1 MQRRSFGPI
10 ALSLALLAAAPSLV
24 SFAATAEAAAPKLS
38 PAAAREAE
46 LAPAVQT
53 GLASTDASAQSWA
66 IRAGAR
72 LKDRTIQTAVV
83 DGLKNT
89 NGTVRLAAAL
99 AVLDSKNGGK
109 ARDAQAIFVN
119 EIATGDAATRML
131 IMDRLLLQISENDR
145 AGVLDRALKAATDA
159 NIKGQIINHLARRTE
174 PKLFALL
181 DRFVGMNDAAE
192 RALYLTE
199 IRRIGRPN
207 ALRFVQALVKSK
219 DAAKQKEGAELAIAI
234 NDTYMRT
241 AIEPLLKSADAS
253 LAQRVGFHLA
263 QSGNPAAGQLVRDL
277 ALNESADLALRLQ
290 SMAMLR
296 DNVRGAIDFDKFK
309 ALLDDKTRSPDFVK
323 AVYEVLGAARNGAS
337 VAFLDGMFN
346 DARFGEDVQHALYGY
361 AFSGRPE
368 LLEPLRGEVEGKGI
382 TDVRIAAVQGLGHI
396 GGEAA
401 TKVLLFQLRK
411 ERVMEVKLAI
421 VRALGDTQLA
431 IAAKPLTYLFAE
443 QNEALSLA
451 AIEALVKLGSN
462 EVSTEV
468 EILINQARSPKV
480 KWAATIA
487 LVKLDPALGR
497 IRLLGALERPPESFL
512 EDIKSLPEALRNEVD
527 ENLVQ
532 NPDQLLAD
540 AALFRILKR
549 EDGGYSVLRDY
560 VAGAPSA
567 TLRKQAI
574 AVVTAAGKPEDADAF
589 KKLSE
594 QADRSIR
601 LLGFSALADLA
612 DPANETYFR
621 GYINHADEAMRCI
634 AAYALLGLPLPKP
647 TR

>member
-46 LAPAVQT
+46 LTPAVQT

-72 LKDRTIQTAVV
+72 LKERTIQTAVV
-83 DGLKNT
+83 NGLTNT

-131 IMDRLLLQISENDR
+131 ILDRLLLRLNENDR
-145 AGVLDRALKAATDA
+145 ASVIDRALKAATDA

-192 RALYLTE
+192 RAIYLTE

-234 NDTYMRT
+234 NSLEMRA
-241 AIEPLLKSADAS
+241 AIEPLLRSADAS

-263 QSGNPAAGQLVRDL
+263 KSGNAAAGQLVRDL
-277 ALNESADLALRLQ
+277 ALNESADVALRLQ
-290 SMAMLR
+290 SMALLR

-309 ALLDDKTRSPDFVK
+309 ALLDDKTRSPEFVK

-337 VAFLDGMFN
+337 VALLDGLYAGNF
-346 DARFGEDVQHALYGY
+346 AAEIELALYGY
-361 AFSGRPE
+361 AYSGRQE
-368 LLEPLRGEVEGKGI
+368 LVASLQKEVEGFGS
-382 TDVRIAAVQGLGHI
+382 TAMRTAAVQGLGHI

-401 TKVLLFQLRK
+401 TKALLFQLRK
-411 ERVMEVKLAI
+411 ERVMEIKLAI
-421 VRALGDTQLA
+421 VQALGDTQLA
-431 IAAKPLTYLFAE
+431 IAAEPLTYLFAE
-443 QNEALSLA
+443 QNEQLSLA
-451 AIEALVKLGSN
+451 AISALVKLGSN
-462 EVSTEV
+462 NVSVQV
-468 EILINQARSPKV
+468 ESLINQARSPKV

-487 LVKLDPALGR
+487 LVKLDPAIGR

-512 EDIKSLPEALRNEVD
+512 EDIKPLSDALRNEVD
-527 ENLVQ
+527 ENLV
-532 NPDQLLAD
+532 NSPDQLLAD

-549 EDGGYSVLRDY
+549 EDGGYSVLREY

-574 AVVTAAGKPEDADAF
+574 AVVTAAGKPEDADSF

-601 LLGFSALADLA
+601 LLGFAALADLA

>member
-10 ALSLALLAAAPSLV
+10 ALSLALLAAATSLPSFV
-24 SFAATAEAAAPKLS
+24 PPAEAAAPKLS

-46 LAPAVQT
+46 LTPAVQT

-72 LKDRTIQTAVV
+72 LKDRTIQSAVV

-99 AVLDSKNGGK
+99 AVLDTKNGSK

-119 EIATGDAATRML
+119 EIATGDASTRML
-131 IMDRLLLQISENDR
+131 IMDRLLLRLSENDR
-145 AGVLDRALKAATDA
+145 AGVLDRALKAAIDP

-181 DRFVGMNDAAE
+181 DRFVAMNDAAE
-192 RALYLTE
+192 RALYLAE
-199 IRRIGRPN
+199 IRRVGRPN

-219 DAAKQKEGAELAIAI
+219 DAAKQKEGAELAIAL
-234 NDTYMRT
+234 NTAETRA
-241 AIEPLLKSADAS
+241 AIESLLKSADAS

-263 QSGNPAAGQLVRDL
+263 QSGNPASGQLVRDL
-277 ALNESADLALRLQ
+277 ALNESADVALRLQ
-290 SMAMLR
+290 SMALLR
-296 DNVRGAIDFDKFK
+296 DNVRGAIDFDKFN
-309 ALLDDKTRSPDFVK
+309 ALLEDKTRSPEFVK

-337 VAFLDGMFN
+337 VALLDKLFAGNF
-346 DARFGEDVQHALYGY
+346 AAEIELALYGY
-361 AFSGRPE
+361 AYSGRQE
-368 LLEPLRGEVEGKGI
+368 LVAPLQKEVEGFGS
-382 TDVRIAAVQGLGHI
+382 TAMRTAAVQGLGQI

-401 TKVLLFQLRK
+401 TKALLFQLRK
-411 ERVMEVKLAI
+411 ERVMEIKLAI

-589 KKLSE
+589 KKLAE

>member
-1 MQRRSFGPI
+1 MQHRSFGSL

-24 SFAATAEAAAPKLS
+24 SFAPTAEAAAPKLS

-46 LAPAVQT
+46 LTPAVQT

-83 DGLKNT
+83 NGLTNT
-89 NGTVRLAAAL
+89 NGPVRLAAAL

-109 ARDAQAIFVN
+109 ARDAQAVFVN

-131 IMDRLLLQISENDR
+131 IMDRLLLRLSENDR
-145 AGVLDRALKAATDA
+145 ASVLDRALKAATDA

-174 PKLFALL
+174 PKLFGLL
-181 DRFVGMNDAAE
+181 DRFVAMNDAAE
-192 RALYLTE
+192 RALYLNE
-199 IRRIGRPN
+199 IRRLARPN

-219 DAAKQKEGAELAIAI
+219 DAAKQKEGAELAIAL
-234 NDTYMRT
+234 NT
-241 AIEPLLKSADAS
+241 AESRAALEPLLKSSDAA
-253 LAQRVGFHLA
+253 LAQRIGFHLA
-263 QSGNPAAGQLVRDL
+263 QYGSPAAGILVRDL
-277 ALNESADLALRLQ
+277 ALNESADIALRLQ
-290 SMAMLR
+290 SMALIR
-296 DNVRGAIDFDKFK
+296 DNVRSAIDFDKFK
-309 ALLDDKTRSPDFVK
+309 ALLDDKTRSPEFVK

-337 VAFLDGMFN
+337 VALLDGLYAGNF
-346 DARFGEDVQHALYGY
+346 AAEIELALYGY
-361 AFSGRPE
+361 AYSGRQE
-368 LLEPLRGEVEGKGI
+368 LVASLQKEVEGFGS
-382 TDVRIAAVQGLGHI
+382 TAMRTAAVQGLGHI

-401 TKVLLFQLRK
+401 TKALLFQLRK
-411 ERVMEVKLAI
+411 ERVLEVKLAI
-421 VRALGDTQLA
+421 VQALGDTQLA
-431 IAAKPLTYLFAE
+431 IAAEPLTYLFAE
-443 QNEALSLA
+443 QNEQLSLA
-451 AIEALVKLGSN
+451 AINALVKLGSN
-462 EVSTEV
+462 NVSVQV
-468 EILINQARSPKV
+468 ESLINQARSPKV

-487 LVKLDPALGR
+487 LVKLDPAIGR
-497 IRLLGALERPPESFL
+497 IRLLSALERPPESFL
-512 EDIKSLPEALRNEVD
+512 EDIKPLPVELRNEVD

-532 NPDQLLAD
+532 SPDQLLAD
-540 AALFRILKR
+540 AALFRIMKR

-601 LLGFSALADLA
+601 LLGFAALADLA

>member
-290 SMAMLR
+290 SMALLR
-296 DNVRGAIDFDKFK
+296 DNVRVAIDFDKFN
-309 ALLDDKTRSPDFVK
+309 ALLEDKTRSPEFVK

-337 VAFLDGMFN
+337 VALLDKLFAGNF
-346 DARFGEDVQHALYGY
+346 AAEIELALYGY
-361 AFSGRPE
+361 AYSGRQE
-368 LLEPLRGEVEGKGI
+368 LVAPLQKEVEGFGSNAMR
-382 TDVRIAAVQGLGHI
+382 TAAVQGLGQI

-401 TKVLLFQLRK
+401 TKALLFQLRK
-411 ERVMEVKLAI
+411 ERVMEIKLAI

>member
-1 MQRRSFGPI
+1 MQHRSFGSL

-24 SFAATAEAAAPKLS
+24 SFAPAAEAAAPKLS

-46 LAPAVQT
+46 LTPAVQT

-83 DGLKNT
+83 NGLTNT
-89 NGTVRLAAAL
+89 NGPVRLAAAL

-109 ARDAQAIFVN
+109 ARDAQAVFVN

-131 IMDRLLLQISENDR
+131 IMDRLLLRLSENDR
-145 AGVLDRALKAATDA
+145 ARVLDRALKAATDA

-174 PKLFALL
+174 PKLFGLL
-181 DRFVGMNDAAE
+181 DRFVAMNDAAE
-192 RALYLTE
+192 RALYLNE
-199 IRRIGRPN
+199 IRRLARPN

-219 DAAKQKEGAELAIAI
+219 DAAKQKEGAELAIAL
-234 NDTYMRT
+234 NT
-241 AIEPLLKSADAS
+241 AESRAALEPLLKSSDAA
-253 LAQRVGFHLA
+253 LAQRIGFHLA
-263 QSGNPAAGQLVRDL
+263 QYGSPAAGILVRDL
-277 ALNESADLALRLQ
+277 ALNESADIALRLQ
-290 SMAMLR
+290 SMALIR
-296 DNVRGAIDFDKFK
+296 DNVRSAIDFDKFK
-309 ALLDDKTRSPDFVK
+309 ALLDDKTRSTEFVK

-337 VAFLDGMFN
+337 VALLDGLYAGNF
-346 DARFGEDVQHALYGY
+346 AAEIELALYGY
-361 AFSGRPE
+361 AYSGRQE
-368 LLEPLRGEVEGKGI
+368 LVASLQKEVEGFGS
-382 TDVRIAAVQGLGHI
+382 TAMRTAAVQGLGHI

-401 TKVLLFQLRK
+401 TKALLFQLRK
-411 ERVMEVKLAI
+411 ERVLEVKLAI
-421 VRALGDTQLA
+421 VQALGDTQLA
-431 IAAKPLTYLFAE
+431 IAAEPLTYLFAE
-443 QNEALSLA
+443 QNEQLSLA
-451 AIEALVKLGSN
+451 AINALVKLGSN
-462 EVSTEV
+462 NVSVQV
-468 EILINQARSPKV
+468 ESLINQARSPKV

-487 LVKLDPALGR
+487 LVKLDPAIGR
-497 IRLLGALERPPESFL
+497 IRLLSALERPPETFL
-512 EDIKSLPEALRNEVD
+512 EDIKPLPVELRNEVD

-532 NPDQLLAD
+532 SPDQLLAD
-540 AALFRILKR
+540 AALFRIMKR

-601 LLGFSALADLA
+601 LLGFAALADLA

>member
-10 ALSLALLAAAPSLV
+10 ALSLALLAAAPSLL
-24 SFAATAEAAAPKLS
+24 SFAPAAEAVVPKLS

-46 LAPAVQT
+46 LTPAVQT
-53 GLASTDASAQSWA
+53 GLASTDVSAQSWA

-72 LKDRTIQTAVV
+72 LKDKTVQTAVI

-89 NGTVRLAAAL
+89 NGPVRLAAAL

-131 IMDRLLLQISENDR
+131 IMDRLLLRLNENDR
-145 AGVLDRALKAATDA
+145 ASVLDRALKAATDA

-174 PKLFALL
+174 PKLFGLL

-192 RALYLTE
+192 RALYINE
-199 IRRIGRPN
+199 IRRLARPN

-219 DAAKQKEGAELAIAI
+219 DAAKQKEGAELAIAL
-234 NDTYMRT
+234 NT
-241 AIEPLLKSADAS
+241 AESRAALEPLLKSSDAA
-253 LAQRVGFHLA
+253 LAQRIGFHLA
-263 QSGNPAAGQLVRDL
+263 QYGSPAAGILVRDL
-277 ALNESADLALRLQ
+277 ALNESADLSLRLQ
-290 SMAMLR
+290 SMALIR

-309 ALLDDKTRSPDFVK
+309 ALLDDPTRSPEFVK

-337 VAFLDGMFN
+337 VALLDKLYAGNF
-346 DARFGEDVQHALYGY
+346 AAEIELALYGY
-361 AFSGRPE
+361 AYSGRQE
-368 LLEPLRGEVEGKGI
+368 LVASLQKEVEGFGS
-382 TDVRIAAVQGLGHI
+382 TAMRIAAVQGLGHI

-401 TKVLLFQLRK
+401 TKALLFQLRK

-431 IAAKPLTYLFAE
+431 IAAEPITYLFAE

-451 AIEALVKLGSN
+451 AIDALVKLGSN
-462 EVSTEV
+462 NVSVQV
-468 EILINQARSPKV
+468 ESLINQARSPKV

-487 LVKLDPALGR
+487 LVKLDPAIGR
-497 IRLLGALERPPESFL
+497 IRLLSALERPPESFL
-512 EDIKSLPEALRNEVD
+512 EDIKPLSDALRNEVD

-532 NPDQLLAD
+532 SPDQLLAD
-540 AALFRILKR
+540 AALFRIMKR

-601 LLGFSALADLA
+601 LLGFAALADLA
-612 DPANETYFR
+612 DPANEAYFR

>member
-1 MQRRSFGPI
+1 MLRRSFGPI

-24 SFAATAEAAAPKLS
+24 SFAPSAEAAAPKLS

-46 LAPAVQT
+46 LSPAVQT

-72 LKDRTIQTAVV
+72 LKERTIQTAVV
-83 DGLKNT
+83 NGLTNT

-99 AVLDSKNGGK
+99 AVLDSKNSGK
-109 ARDAQAIFVN
+109 ARDAQAIFVS

-131 IMDRLLLQISENDR
+131 ILDRLLLRLNENDR
-145 AGVLDRALKAATDA
+145 ASVIDRALKAATDS

-181 DRFVGMNDAAE
+181 DRFVAINDAAE
-192 RALYLTE
+192 RALYLIE
-199 IRRIGRPN
+199 IRRIGRAN

-219 DAAKQKEGAELAIAI
+219 DPAKQREGAELAIAI
-234 NDTYMRT
+234 NSLEMRA

-263 QSGNPAAGQLVRDL
+263 KSGNPASGQLVRDL

-290 SMAMLR
+290 SMALLR
-296 DNVRGAIDFDKFK
+296 DNVRVAIDFDKFN
-309 ALLDDKTRSPDFVK
+309 ALLEDKTRSPEFVK

-337 VAFLDGMFN
+337 VALLDKLFAGNF
-346 DARFGEDVQHALYGY
+346 AAEIELALYGY
-361 AFSGRPE
+361 AYSGRQE
-368 LLEPLRGEVEGKGI
+368 LVASLQKEVEGFGSNAMR
-382 TDVRIAAVQGLGHI
+382 TAAVQGLGQI

-401 TKVLLFQLRK
+401 TKALIFQLRK
-411 ERVMEVKLAI
+411 ERVMEIKLAI

-431 IAAKPLTYLFAE
+431 IAAEPLTYLFAE
-443 QNEALSLA
+443 QNEPLSLA
-451 AIEALVKLGSN
+451 AISALVKLGAN
-462 EVSTEV
+462 NVSVQV
-468 EILINQARSPKV
+468 ESLINQARSPRV

-487 LVKLDPALGR
+487 LVKLDPAVGR

-512 EDIKSLPEALRNEVD
+512 EDIKPLSDALRNEVD
-527 ENLVQ
+527 ENLVTS
-532 NPDQLLAD
+532 PDQLLAD
-540 AALFRILKR
+540 PALFRILKR
-549 EDGGYSVLRDY
+549 EDGGYSVLRNYLDGQS
-560 VAGAPSA
+560 ASA

>member
-1 MQRRSFGPI
+1 MQHRSFGSL

-24 SFAATAEAAAPKLS
+24 SFAPTAEAAAPKLS

-46 LAPAVQT
+46 LTPAVQT

-83 DGLKNT
+83 NGLTNT
-89 NGTVRLAAAL
+89 NGPVRLAAAL

-109 ARDAQAIFVN
+109 ARDAQAVFVN

-131 IMDRLLLQISENDR
+131 IMDRLLLRLSENDR
-145 AGVLDRALKAATDA
+145 ASVLDRALKAATDA

-174 PKLFALL
+174 PKLFGLL

-192 RALYLTE
+192 RALYINE
-199 IRRIGRPN
+199 IRRLARPN

-219 DAAKQKEGAELAIAI
+219 DAAKQKEGAELAIAL
-234 NDTYMRT
+234 NT
-241 AIEPLLKSADAS
+241 AESRAALEPLLKSSDAA
-253 LAQRVGFHLA
+253 LAQRIGFHLA
-263 QSGNPAAGQLVRDL
+263 QYGSPAAGILVRDL
-277 ALNESADLALRLQ
+277 ALNESADIALRLQ
-290 SMAMLR
+290 SMALIR
-296 DNVRGAIDFDKFK
+296 DNVRSAIDFDKFK
-309 ALLDDKTRSPDFVK
+309 ALLDDKTRSTEFVK

-337 VAFLDGMFN
+337 VALLDGLYAGNF
-346 DARFGEDVQHALYGY
+346 AAEIELALYGY
-361 AFSGRPE
+361 AYSGRQE
-368 LLEPLRGEVEGKGI
+368 LVASLQKEVEGFGS
-382 TDVRIAAVQGLGHI
+382 TAMRTAAVQGLGHI

-401 TKVLLFQLRK
+401 TKALLFQLRK
-411 ERVMEVKLAI
+411 ERVLEVKLAI
-421 VRALGDTQLA
+421 VQALGDTQLA
-431 IAAKPLTYLFAE
+431 IAAEPLTYLFAE
-443 QNEALSLA
+443 QNEQLSLA
-451 AIEALVKLGSN
+451 AINALVKLGSN
-462 EVSTEV
+462 NVSVQV
-468 EILINQARSPKV
+468 ESLINQARSPKV

-487 LVKLDPALGR
+487 LVKLDPAIGR
-497 IRLLGALERPPESFL
+497 IRLLSALERPPESFL
-512 EDIKSLPEALRNEVD
+512 EDIKPLPVELRNEVD

-532 NPDQLLAD
+532 SPDQLLAD
-540 AALFRILKR
+540 AALFRIMKR

-601 LLGFSALADLA
+601 LLGFAALADLA

>member
-10 ALSLALLAAAPSLV
+10 ALSLALLAATPALI
-24 SFAATAEAAAPKLS
+24 SFAPVAEAAAPKLS

-46 LAPAVQT
+46 LTPAVQT

-72 LKDRTIQTAVV
+72 LKDRTIQSAVV
-83 DGLKNT
+83 NGLKNT

-131 IMDRLLLQISENDR
+131 IMDRLLLRLSENDR
-145 AGVLDRALKAATDA
+145 AGVLDRALKAATDP

-181 DRFVGMNDAAE
+181 DRFVAMNDAAE

-199 IRRIGRPN
+199 IRRLGRPN

-234 NDTYMRT
+234 NSIETRA
-241 AIEPLLKSADAS
+241 AIEPLLRSADAS

-290 SMAMLR
+290 SMALLR
-296 DNVRGAIDFDKFK
+296 DNVRGAIDFDKFN
-309 ALLDDKTRSPDFVK
+309 ALLEDKTRSPEFVK

-337 VAFLDGMFN
+337 VALLDKLFAGNF
-346 DARFGEDVQHALYGY
+346 AAEIELALYGY
-361 AFSGRPE
+361 AYSGRQE
-368 LLEPLRGEVEGKGI
+368 LVAPLQKEVEGFGS
-382 TDVRIAAVQGLGHI
+382 TAMRTAAVQGLGQI

-401 TKVLLFQLRK
+401 TKALLFQLRK
-411 ERVMEVKLAI
+411 ERVMEIKLAI

-431 IAAKPLTYLFAE
+431 IAAKPLTYLFSE

-549 EDGGYSVLRDY
+549 EDGGYSVLRDF

-589 KKLSE
+589 KKLAE

-601 LLGFSALADLA
+601 LLGFSALADLG

-647 TR
+647 NR

>member
-1 MQRRSFGPI
+1 MQHRSFGSL

-24 SFAATAEAAAPKLS
+24 SFAPTAEAAAPKLS

-46 LAPAVQT
+46 LTPAVQT

-83 DGLKNT
+83 NGLTNT
-89 NGTVRLAAAL
+89 NGPVRLAAAL

-109 ARDAQAIFVN
+109 ARDAQAVFVN

-131 IMDRLLLQISENDR
+131 IMDRLLLRLSENDR
-145 AGVLDRALKAATDA
+145 ASVLDRALKAATDA

-174 PKLFALL
+174 PKLFGLL

-192 RALYLTE
+192 RALYINE
-199 IRRIGRPN
+199 IRRLARPN

-219 DAAKQKEGAELAIAI
+219 DAAKQKEGAELAIAL
-234 NDTYMRT
+234 NT
-241 AIEPLLKSADAS
+241 AESRAALEPLLKSSDAA
-253 LAQRVGFHLA
+253 LAQRIGFHLA
-263 QSGNPAAGQLVRDL
+263 QYGSPAAGILVRDL
-277 ALNESADLALRLQ
+277 ALNESADIALRLQ
-290 SMAMLR
+290 SMALIR
-296 DNVRGAIDFDKFK
+296 DNVRSAIDFDKFK
-309 ALLDDKTRSPDFVK
+309 ALLDDKTRSTEFVK

-337 VAFLDGMFN
+337 VALLDGLYAGNF
-346 DARFGEDVQHALYGY
+346 AAEIELALYGY
-361 AFSGRPE
+361 AYSGRQE
-368 LLEPLRGEVEGKGI
+368 LVASLQKEVEGFGS
-382 TDVRIAAVQGLGHI
+382 TAMRTAAVQGLGHI

-401 TKVLLFQLRK
+401 TKALLFQLRK
-411 ERVMEVKLAI
+411 ERVLEVKLAI
-421 VRALGDTQLA
+421 VQALGDTQLA
-431 IAAKPLTYLFAE
+431 IAAEPLTYLFAE
-443 QNEALSLA
+443 QNEQLSLA
-451 AIEALVKLGSN
+451 AINALVKLGSN
-462 EVSTEV
+462 NVSVQV
-468 EILINQARSPKV
+468 ESLINQARSPKV

-487 LVKLDPALGR
+487 LVKLDPAIGR
-497 IRLLGALERPPESFL
+497 IRLLSALERPPETFL
-512 EDIKSLPEALRNEVD
+512 EDIKPLPVELRNEVD

-532 NPDQLLAD
+532 SPDQLLAD
-540 AALFRILKR
+540 AALFRIMKR

-601 LLGFSALADLA
+601 LLGFAALADLA

>member
-24 SFAATAEAAAPKLS
+24 SFVPSAEAAAPKLS

-72 LKDRTIQTAVV
+72 LKDRTIQSAVV

-234 NDTYMRT
+234 NSTETRA

-290 SMAMLR
+290 SMALLR
-296 DNVRGAIDFDKFK
+296 DNVRVAIDFDKFN
-309 ALLDDKTRSPDFVK
+309 ALLEDKTRSPEFVK

-337 VAFLDGMFN
+337 VALLDKLFAGNF
-346 DARFGEDVQHALYGY
+346 AAEIELALYGY
-361 AFSGRPE
+361 AYSGRQE
-368 LLEPLRGEVEGKGI
+368 LVAPLQKEVEGFGSNAMR
-382 TDVRIAAVQGLGHI
+382 TAAVQGLGQI

-401 TKVLLFQLRK
+401 TKALLFQLRK
-411 ERVMEVKLAI
+411 ERVMEIKLAI

>member
-1 MQRRSFGPI
+1 MQHRSFGSL

-24 SFAATAEAAAPKLS
+24 SFAPTAEAAAPKLS

-46 LAPAVQT
+46 LTPAVQT

-83 DGLKNT
+83 NGLTNT
-89 NGTVRLAAAL
+89 NGPVRLAAAL

-109 ARDAQAIFVN
+109 ARDAQAVFVN

-131 IMDRLLLQISENDR
+131 IMDRLLLRLSENDR
-145 AGVLDRALKAATDA
+145 ASVLDRALKAATDA

-174 PKLFALL
+174 PKLFGLL

-192 RALYLTE
+192 RALYINE
-199 IRRIGRPN
+199 IRRLARPN

-219 DAAKQKEGAELAIAI
+219 DAAKQKEGADLAIAL
-234 NDTYMRT
+234 NT
-241 AIEPLLKSADAS
+241 AESRAALEPLLKSSDAA
-253 LAQRVGFHLA
+253 LAQRIGFHLA
-263 QSGNPAAGQLVRDL
+263 QYGSPAAGILVRDL
-277 ALNESADLALRLQ
+277 ALNESADIALRLQ
-290 SMAMLR
+290 SMALIR
-296 DNVRGAIDFDKFK
+296 DNVRSAIDFDKFK
-309 ALLDDKTRSPDFVK
+309 ALLDDKTRSPEFVK

-337 VAFLDGMFN
+337 VALLDGLYAGNF
-346 DARFGEDVQHALYGY
+346 AAEIELALYGY
-361 AFSGRPE
+361 AYSGRQE
-368 LLEPLRGEVEGKGI
+368 LVASLQKEVEGFGS
-382 TDVRIAAVQGLGHI
+382 TAMRTAAVQGLGHI

-401 TKVLLFQLRK
+401 TKALLFQLRK
-411 ERVMEVKLAI
+411 ERVLEVKLAI
-421 VRALGDTQLA
+421 VQALGDTQLA
-431 IAAKPLTYLFAE
+431 IAAEPLTYLFAE
-443 QNEALSLA
+443 QNEQLSLA
-451 AIEALVKLGSN
+451 AINALVKLGSN
-462 EVSTEV
+462 NVSVQV
-468 EILINQARSPKV
+468 ESLINQARSPKV

-487 LVKLDPALGR
+487 LVKLDPAIGR
-497 IRLLGALERPPESFL
+497 IRLLSALERPPESFL
-512 EDIKSLPEALRNEVD
+512 EDIKPLPVELRNEVD

-532 NPDQLLAD
+532 SPDQLLAD
-540 AALFRILKR
+540 AALFRIMKR

-601 LLGFSALADLA
+601 LLGFAALADLA

>member
-1 MQRRSFGPI
+1 MQHRSFGSL

-24 SFAATAEAAAPKLS
+24 SFAPTAEAAAPKLS

-46 LAPAVQT
+46 LTPAVQT

-83 DGLKNT
+83 NGLTNT
-89 NGTVRLAAAL
+89 NGPVRLAAAL

-109 ARDAQAIFVN
+109 ARDAQAVFVN

-131 IMDRLLLQISENDR
+131 IMDRLLLRLSENDR
-145 AGVLDRALKAATDA
+145 ASVLDRALKAATDA

-174 PKLFALL
+174 PKLFGLL
-181 DRFVGMNDAAE
+181 DRFVAMNDAAE
-192 RALYLTE
+192 RALYLNE
-199 IRRIGRPN
+199 IRRLARPN

-219 DAAKQKEGAELAIAI
+219 DAAKQKEGAELAIAL
-234 NDTYMRT
+234 NT
-241 AIEPLLKSADAS
+241 AESRAALEPLLKSSDAA
-253 LAQRVGFHLA
+253 LAQRIGFHLA
-263 QSGNPAAGQLVRDL
+263 QYGSPAAGILVRDL
-277 ALNESADLALRLQ
+277 ALNESADIALRLQ
-290 SMAMLR
+290 SMALIR
-296 DNVRGAIDFDKFK
+296 DNVRSAIDFDKFK
-309 ALLDDKTRSPDFVK
+309 ALLDDKTRSTEFVK

-337 VAFLDGMFN
+337 VALLDGLYAGNF
-346 DARFGEDVQHALYGY
+346 AAEIELALYGY
-361 AFSGRPE
+361 AYSGRQE
-368 LLEPLRGEVEGKGI
+368 LVASLQKEVEGFGS
-382 TDVRIAAVQGLGHI
+382 TAMRTAAVQGLGHI

-401 TKVLLFQLRK
+401 TKALLFQLRK
-411 ERVMEVKLAI
+411 ERVLEVKLAI
-421 VRALGDTQLA
+421 VQALGDTQLA
-431 IAAKPLTYLFAE
+431 IAAEPLTYLFAE
-443 QNEALSLA
+443 QNEQLSLA
-451 AIEALVKLGSN
+451 AINALVKLGSN
-462 EVSTEV
+462 NVSVQV
-468 EILINQARSPKV
+468 ESLINQARSPKV

-487 LVKLDPALGR
+487 LVKLDPAIGR
-497 IRLLGALERPPESFL
+497 IRLLSALERPPESFL
-512 EDIKSLPEALRNEVD
+512 EDIKPLPVELRNEVD

-532 NPDQLLAD
+532 SPDQLLAD
-540 AALFRILKR
+540 AALFRIMKR

-601 LLGFSALADLA
+601 LLGFAALADLA

>member
-10 ALSLALLAAAPSLV
+10 ALSLALLAAVPSLL
-24 SFAATAEAAAPKLS
+24 SFAPAAEAAVPKLS

-46 LAPAVQT
+46 LTPAVQT
-53 GLASTDASAQSWA
+53 GLASTDVSAQSWA

-72 LKDRTIQTAVV
+72 LKDRTVQTAVV

-89 NGTVRLAAAL
+89 NGAVRLAAAL

-131 IMDRLLLQISENDR
+131 IMDRLLLRLNENDR
-145 AGVLDRALKAATDA
+145 ASVLDRALKAAIDA

-174 PKLFALL
+174 PKLFGLL

-192 RALYLTE
+192 RALYINE
-199 IRRIGRPN
+199 IRRLGRPN

-219 DAAKQKEGAELAIAI
+219 DAAKQKDGAELAIAL
-234 NDTYMRT
+234 NTVESR
-241 AIEPLLKSADAS
+241 AALEPLLKSSDAP
-253 LAQRVGFHLA
+253 LAQRIGFHLA
-263 QSGNPAAGQLVRDL
+263 QYGSPAAGILVRDL
-277 ALNESADLALRLQ
+277 ALNESAELSRRLQ
-290 SMAMLR
+290 SMALIR

-309 ALLDDKTRSPDFVK
+309 ALLDDPTRSPEFVK

-337 VAFLDGMFN
+337 VELLDKLYAGKF
-346 DARFGEDVQHALYGY
+346 AAEIELALYGY
-361 AFSGRPE
+361 AYSGRQE
-368 LLEPLRGEVEGKGI
+368 LVASLQKEVEGFGS
-382 TDVRIAAVQGLGHI
+382 TPMRIAAVQGLGHI

-401 TKVLLFQLRK
+401 TKALLFQLRK

-431 IAAKPLTYLFAE
+431 IAAEPITYLFAE

-451 AIEALVKLGSN
+451 AIDALVKLGSN
-462 EVSTEV
+462 NVSVQV
-468 EILINQARSPKV
+468 ESLINQARSPKV

-487 LVKLDPALGR
+487 LVKLDPAIGR
-497 IRLLGALERPPESFL
+497 IRLLAALERPPESFL
-512 EDIKSLPEALRNEVD
+512 EDIKPLSEALRNEVD

-532 NPDQLLAD
+532 SPDQLLAD
-540 AALFRILKR
+540 AALFRIMKR

-601 LLGFSALADLA
+601 LLGFAALADLA

-634 AAYALLGLPLPKP
+634 AAYALLGLPLRKP
-647 TR
+647 SR

>member
-1 MQRRSFGPI
+1 MQHRSFGPLV
-10 ALSLALLAAAPSLV
+10 LSLALLAASPTLV
-24 SFAATAEAAAPKLS
+24 SFAPTAEAAAPKLS

-46 LAPAVQT
+46 LTPAVQT

-83 DGLKNT
+83 NGLTNT
-89 NGTVRLAAAL
+89 NGPVRLAAAL

-109 ARDAQAIFVN
+109 ARDAQAVFVN

-131 IMDRLLLQISENDR
+131 IMDRLLLRLSENDR
-145 AGVLDRALKAATDA
+145 ASVLDRALKAATDA

-174 PKLFALL
+174 PKLFGLL
-181 DRFVGMNDAAE
+181 DRFVAMNDAAE
-192 RALYLTE
+192 RALYLNE
-199 IRRIGRPN
+199 IRRLARPN

-219 DAAKQKEGAELAIAI
+219 DAAKQKEGAELAIAL
-234 NDTYMRT
+234 NT
-241 AIEPLLKSADAS
+241 AESRAALEPLLKSSDAA
-253 LAQRVGFHLA
+253 LAQRIGFHLA
-263 QSGNPAAGQLVRDL
+263 QYGSPAAGILVRDL
-277 ALNESADLALRLQ
+277 ALNESADIALRLQ
-290 SMAMLR
+290 SMALIR
-296 DNVRGAIDFDKFK
+296 DNVRSAIDFDKFK
-309 ALLDDKTRSPDFVK
+309 ALLDDKTRSTEFVK

-337 VAFLDGMFN
+337 VALLDGLYAGNF
-346 DARFGEDVQHALYGY
+346 AAEIELALYGY
-361 AFSGRPE
+361 AYSGRQE
-368 LLEPLRGEVEGKGI
+368 LVASLQKEVEGFGS
-382 TDVRIAAVQGLGHI
+382 TAMRTAAVQGLGHI

-401 TKVLLFQLRK
+401 TKALLFQLRK
-411 ERVMEVKLAI
+411 ERVLEVKLAI
-421 VRALGDTQLA
+421 VQALGDTQLA
-431 IAAKPLTYLFAE
+431 IAAEPLTYLFAE
-443 QNEALSLA
+443 QNEQLSLA
-451 AIEALVKLGSN
+451 AINALVKLGSN
-462 EVSTEV
+462 NVSVQV
-468 EILINQARSPKV
+468 ESLINQARSPKV

-487 LVKLDPALGR
+487 LVKLDPAIGR
-497 IRLLGALERPPESFL
+497 IRLLSALERPPESFL
-512 EDIKSLPEALRNEVD
+512 EDIKPLPVELRNEVD

-532 NPDQLLAD
+532 SPDQLLAD
-540 AALFRILKR
+540 AALFRIMKR

-601 LLGFSALADLA
+601 LLGFAALADLA

>member
-24 SFAATAEAAAPKLS
+24 SFVPSAEAAAPKLS

-72 LKDRTIQTAVV
+72 LKERTIQTAVV
-83 DGLKNT
+83 NGLTNT

-99 AVLDSKNGGK
+99 AVLDSRNGGK

-131 IMDRLLLQISENDR
+131 ILDRLLLRLNESDR
-145 AGVLDRALKAATDA
+145 ASVIDRALKAATEA

-192 RALYLTE
+192 RAIYLTE

-219 DAAKQKEGAELAIAI
+219 DLAKQKEGAELAIAI
-234 NDTYMRT
+234 NSLEMRA

-263 QSGNPAAGQLVRDL
+263 KSGNAPAGQLVRDL
-277 ALNESADLALRLQ
+277 ALNESADVALRLQ
-290 SMAMLR
+290 SMALLR
-296 DNVRGAIDFDKFK
+296 DNVRVAIDFDKFK
-309 ALLDDKTRSPDFVK
+309 ALLDDKTRSPEFVK

-337 VAFLDGMFN
+337 VALLDGLYAGNF
-346 DARFGEDVQHALYGY
+346 AAEIELALYGY
-361 AFSGRPE
+361 AFSGRQE
-368 LLEPLRGEVEGKGI
+368 LVASLQKEVEGFGSNAMR
-382 TDVRIAAVQGLGHI
+382 TAAVQGLGHI

-411 ERVMEVKLAI
+411 ERVMEIKLAI

-468 EILINQARSPKV
+468 EILINQARSPRV

-512 EDIKSLPEALRNEVD
+512 EDIKPLSDALRNEVD
-527 ENLVQ
+527 ENLV
-532 NPDQLLAD
+532 NSPDQLLAD

-549 EDGGYSVLRDY
+549 EDGGYSVLREY

-574 AVVTAAGKPEDADAF
+574 AVVTAAGKPEDADSF
-589 KKLSE
+589 KKLAE

>member
-1 MQRRSFGPI
+1 MQHRSFGSL

-24 SFAATAEAAAPKLS
+24 SFAPTAEAAAPKLS

-46 LAPAVQT
+46 LTPAVQT

-83 DGLKNT
+83 NGLTNT
-89 NGTVRLAAAL
+89 NGPVRLAAAL

-109 ARDAQAIFVN
+109 ARDAQAVFVN

-131 IMDRLLLQISENDR
+131 IMDRLLLRLSENDR
-145 AGVLDRALKAATDA
+145 ASVLDRALKAATDA

-174 PKLFALL
+174 PKLFGLL

-192 RALYLTE
+192 RALYINE
-199 IRRIGRPN
+199 IRRLARPN

-219 DAAKQKEGAELAIAI
+219 DAAKQKEGAELAIAL
-234 NDTYMRT
+234 NT
-241 AIEPLLKSADAS
+241 AESRAALEPLLKSSDAA
-253 LAQRVGFHLA
+253 LAQRIGFHLA
-263 QSGNPAAGQLVRDL
+263 QYGSPAAGILVRDL
-277 ALNESADLALRLQ
+277 ALNESADIALRLQ
-290 SMAMLR
+290 SMALIR
-296 DNVRGAIDFDKFK
+296 DNVRSAIDFDKFK
-309 ALLDDKTRSPDFVK
+309 ALLDDKTRSPEFVK

-337 VAFLDGMFN
+337 VALLDGLYAGNF
-346 DARFGEDVQHALYGY
+346 AAEIELALYGY
-361 AFSGRPE
+361 AYSGRQE
-368 LLEPLRGEVEGKGI
+368 LVASLQKEVEGFGS
-382 TDVRIAAVQGLGHI
+382 TAMRTAAVQGLGHI

-401 TKVLLFQLRK
+401 TKALLFQLRK
-411 ERVMEVKLAI
+411 ERVLEVKLAI
-421 VRALGDTQLA
+421 VQALGDTQLA
-431 IAAKPLTYLFAE
+431 IAAEPLTYLFAE
-443 QNEALSLA
+443 QNEQLSLA
-451 AIEALVKLGSN
+451 AINALVKLGSN
-462 EVSTEV
+462 NVSVQV
-468 EILINQARSPKV
+468 ESLINQARSPKV

-487 LVKLDPALGR
+487 LVKLDPAIGR
-497 IRLLGALERPPESFL
+497 IRLLSALERPPESFL
-512 EDIKSLPEALRNEVD
+512 EDIKPLPVELRNEVD

-532 NPDQLLAD
+532 SPDQLLAD
-540 AALFRILKR
+540 AALFRIMKR

-601 LLGFSALADLA
+601 LLGFAALADLA

>member
-1 MQRRSFGPI
+1 MQHRSFGSL

-24 SFAATAEAAAPKLS
+24 SFAPTAEAAAPKLS

-46 LAPAVQT
+46 LTPAVQT

-83 DGLKNT
+83 NGLTNT
-89 NGTVRLAAAL
+89 NGPVRLAAAL

-109 ARDAQAIFVN
+109 ARDAQAVFVN

-131 IMDRLLLQISENDR
+131 IMDRLLLRLSENDR
-145 AGVLDRALKAATDA
+145 ASVLDRALKAATDA

-174 PKLFALL
+174 PKLFGLL

-192 RALYLTE
+192 RALYINE
-199 IRRIGRPN
+199 IRRLARPN

-219 DAAKQKEGAELAIAI
+219 DAAKQKEGADLAIAL
-234 NDTYMRT
+234 NT
-241 AIEPLLKSADAS
+241 AESRAALEPLLKSSDAA
-253 LAQRVGFHLA
+253 LAQRIGFHLA
-263 QSGNPAAGQLVRDL
+263 QYGSPAAGILVRDL
-277 ALNESADLALRLQ
+277 ALNESADIALRLQ
-290 SMAMLR
+290 SMALIR
-296 DNVRGAIDFDKFK
+296 DNVRSAIDFDKFK
-309 ALLDDKTRSPDFVK
+309 ALLDDKTRSPEFVK
-323 AVYEVLGAARNGAS
+323 AVYEVLGAAGNFA
-337 VAFLDGMFN
+337 AEIEL
-346 DARFGEDVQHALYGY
+346 ALYGY
-361 AFSGRPE
+361 AYSGRQE
-368 LLEPLRGEVEGKGI
+368 LVASLQKEVEGFGS
-382 TDVRIAAVQGLGHI
+382 TAMRTAAVQGLGHI

-401 TKVLLFQLRK
+401 TKALLFQLRK
-411 ERVMEVKLAI
+411 ERVLEVKLAI
-421 VRALGDTQLA
+421 VQALGDTQLA
-431 IAAKPLTYLFAE
+431 IAAEPLTYLFAE
-443 QNEALSLA
+443 QNEQLSLA
-451 AIEALVKLGSN
+451 AINALVKLGSN
-462 EVSTEV
+462 NVSVQV
-468 EILINQARSPKV
+468 ESLINQARSPKV

-487 LVKLDPALGR
+487 LVKLDPAIGR
-497 IRLLGALERPPESFL
+497 IRLLSALERPPESFL
-512 EDIKSLPEALRNEVD
+512 EDIKPLPVELRNEVD

-532 NPDQLLAD
+532 SPDQLLAD
-540 AALFRILKR
+540 AALFRIMKR

-601 LLGFSALADLA
+601 LLGFAALADLA

>member
-10 ALSLALLAAAPSLV
+10 ALSLALLAAAPSLL
-24 SFAATAEAAAPKLS
+24 SFAPAAEAAVPKLS

-46 LAPAVQT
+46 LTPAVQT
-53 GLASTDASAQSWA
+53 GLASTDVSAQSWA

-72 LKDRTIQTAVV
+72 LKDKTVQTAVI

-89 NGTVRLAAAL
+89 NGPVRLAAAL

-131 IMDRLLLQISENDR
+131 IMDRLLLRLNENDR
-145 AGVLDRALKAATDA
+145 ASVLDRALKAATDA

-174 PKLFALL
+174 PKLFGLL

-192 RALYLTE
+192 RALYINE
-199 IRRIGRPN
+199 IRRLARPN

-219 DAAKQKEGAELAIAI
+219 DAAKQKEGAELAIAL
-234 NDTYMRT
+234 NT
-241 AIEPLLKSADAS
+241 AESRAALEPLLKSSDAA
-253 LAQRVGFHLA
+253 LAQRIGFHLA
-263 QSGNPAAGQLVRDL
+263 QYGSPAAGILVRDL
-277 ALNESADLALRLQ
+277 ALNESADLSLRLQ
-290 SMAMLR
+290 SMALIR

-309 ALLDDKTRSPDFVK
+309 ALLDDPTRSPEFVK

-337 VAFLDGMFN
+337 VALLDKLYAGNF
-346 DARFGEDVQHALYGY
+346 AAEIELALYGY
-361 AFSGRPE
+361 AYSGRQE
-368 LLEPLRGEVEGKGI
+368 LVASLQKEVEGFGS
-382 TDVRIAAVQGLGHI
+382 TAMRIAAVQGLGHI

-401 TKVLLFQLRK
+401 TKALLFQLRK

-431 IAAKPLTYLFAE
+431 IAAEPITYLFAE

-451 AIEALVKLGSN
+451 AIDALVKLGSN
-462 EVSTEV
+462 NVSVQV
-468 EILINQARSPKV
+468 ESLINQARSPKV

-487 LVKLDPALGR
+487 LVKLDPAIGR
-497 IRLLGALERPPESFL
+497 IRLLSALERPPESFL
-512 EDIKSLPEALRNEVD
+512 EDIKPLSDALRNEVD

-532 NPDQLLAD
+532 SPDQLLAD
-540 AALFRILKR
+540 AALFRIMKR

-601 LLGFSALADLA
+601 LLGFSALADLG
-612 DPANETYFR
+612 DPANEAYFR

>member
-1 MQRRSFGPI
+1 MQHRSFGSL

-24 SFAATAEAAAPKLS
+24 SFAPTAEAAAPKLS

-46 LAPAVQT
+46 LTPAVQT

-83 DGLKNT
+83 NGLTNT
-89 NGTVRLAAAL
+89 NGPVRLAAAL

-109 ARDAQAIFVN
+109 ARDAQAVFVN

-131 IMDRLLLQISENDR
+131 IMDRLLLRLSENDR
-145 AGVLDRALKAATDA
+145 ASVLDRALKAATDA

-174 PKLFALL
+174 PKLFGLL
-181 DRFVGMNDAAE
+181 DRFVAMNDAAE
-192 RALYLTE
+192 RALYLNE
-199 IRRIGRPN
+199 IRRLARPN

-219 DAAKQKEGAELAIAI
+219 DAAKQKEGADLAIAL
-234 NDTYMRT
+234 NT
-241 AIEPLLKSADAS
+241 AESRAALEPLLKSSDAA
-253 LAQRVGFHLA
+253 LAQRIGFHLA
-263 QSGNPAAGQLVRDL
+263 QYGSPAAGILVRDL
-277 ALNESADLALRLQ
+277 ALNESADIALRLQ
-290 SMAMLR
+290 SMALIR
-296 DNVRGAIDFDKFK
+296 DNVRSAIDFDKFK
-309 ALLDDKTRSPDFVK
+309 ALLDDKTRSTEFVK

-337 VAFLDGMFN
+337 VALLDGLYAGNF
-346 DARFGEDVQHALYGY
+346 AAEIELALYGY
-361 AFSGRPE
+361 AYSGRQE
-368 LLEPLRGEVEGKGI
+368 LVASLQKEVEGFGS
-382 TDVRIAAVQGLGHI
+382 TAMRTAAVQGLGHI

-401 TKVLLFQLRK
+401 TKALLFQLRK
-411 ERVMEVKLAI
+411 ERVLEVKLAI
-421 VRALGDTQLA
+421 VQALGDTQLA
-431 IAAKPLTYLFAE
+431 IAAEPLTYLFAE
-443 QNEALSLA
+443 QNEQLSLA
-451 AIEALVKLGSN
+451 AINALVKLGSN
-462 EVSTEV
+462 NVSVQV
-468 EILINQARSPKV
+468 ESLINQARSPKV

-487 LVKLDPALGR
+487 LVKLDPAIGR
-497 IRLLGALERPPESFL
+497 IRLLSALERPPETFL
-512 EDIKSLPEALRNEVD
+512 EDIKPLPVELRNEVD

-532 NPDQLLAD
+532 SPDQLLAD
-540 AALFRILKR
+540 AALFRIMKR

-601 LLGFSALADLA
+601 LLGFAALADLA

>member
-1 MQRRSFGPI
+1 MQHRSFGPLV
-10 ALSLALLAAAPSLV
+10 LSLALLAASPTLV
-24 SFAATAEAAAPKLS
+24 SFAPTAEAAAPKLS

-46 LAPAVQT
+46 LTPAVQT

-83 DGLKNT
+83 NGLTNT
-89 NGTVRLAAAL
+89 NGPVRLAAAL

-109 ARDAQAIFVN
+109 ARDAQAVFVN

-131 IMDRLLLQISENDR
+131 IMDRLLLRLSENDR
-145 AGVLDRALKAATDA
+145 ASVLDRALKAATDA

-174 PKLFALL
+174 PKLFGLL
-181 DRFVGMNDAAE
+181 DRFVAMNDAAE
-192 RALYLTE
+192 RALYLNE

-219 DAAKQKEGAELAIAI
+219 DAAKQKEGADLAIAL
-234 NDTYMRT
+234 NT
-241 AIEPLLKSADAS
+241 AESRAALEPLLKSSDAA

-263 QSGNPAAGQLVRDL
+263 QYGSPAAGILVRDL
-277 ALNESADLALRLQ
+277 ALNESADIALRLQ
-290 SMAMLR
+290 SMALIR

-309 ALLDDKTRSPDFVK
+309 ALLDDKTRSTEFVK

-337 VAFLDGMFN
+337 VALLDGLYAGNF
-346 DARFGEDVQHALYGY
+346 AAEIELALYGY
-361 AFSGRPE
+361 AYSGRQE
-368 LLEPLRGEVEGKGI
+368 LVASLQKEVEGFGS
-382 TDVRIAAVQGLGHI
+382 TAMRTAAVQGLGHI

-401 TKVLLFQLRK
+401 TKALLFQLRK
-411 ERVMEVKLAI
+411 ERVLEVKLAI
-421 VRALGDTQLA
+421 VQALGDTQLA
-431 IAAKPLTYLFAE
+431 IAAEPLTYLFAE
-443 QNEALSLA
+443 QNEQLSLA
-451 AIEALVKLGSN
+451 AINALVKLGSN
-462 EVSTEV
+462 NVSVQV
-468 EILINQARSPKV
+468 ESLINQARSPKV

-487 LVKLDPALGR
+487 LVKLDPAIGR
-497 IRLLGALERPPESFL
+497 IRLLSALERPPESFL
-512 EDIKSLPEALRNEVD
+512 EDIKPLPVELRNEVD

-532 NPDQLLAD
+532 SPDQLLAD
-540 AALFRILKR
+540 AALFRIMKR

-601 LLGFSALADLA
+601 LLGFAALADLA

>member
-1 MQRRSFGPI
+1 MQHRSFGSL

-24 SFAATAEAAAPKLS
+24 SFAPAAEAAAPKLS

-46 LAPAVQT
+46 LTPAVQT

-83 DGLKNT
+83 NGLTNT
-89 NGTVRLAAAL
+89 NGPVRLAAAL

-109 ARDAQAIFVN
+109 ARDAQAVFVN

-131 IMDRLLLQISENDR
+131 IMDRLLLRLSENDR
-145 AGVLDRALKAATDA
+145 ASVLDRALKAATDA

-174 PKLFALL
+174 PKLFGLL

-192 RALYLTE
+192 RALYINE
-199 IRRIGRPN
+199 IRRLARPN

-219 DAAKQKEGAELAIAI
+219 DAAKQKEGAELAIAL
-234 NDTYMRT
+234 NT
-241 AIEPLLKSADAS
+241 AESRAALEPLLKSSDAA
-253 LAQRVGFHLA
+253 LAQRIGFHLA
-263 QSGNPAAGQLVRDL
+263 QYGSPAAGILVRDL
-277 ALNESADLALRLQ
+277 ALNESADIALRLQ
-290 SMAMLR
+290 SMALIR
-296 DNVRGAIDFDKFK
+296 DNVRSAIDFDKFK
-309 ALLDDKTRSPDFVK
+309 ALLDDKTRSTEFVK

-337 VAFLDGMFN
+337 VALLDGLYAGNF
-346 DARFGEDVQHALYGY
+346 AAEIELALYGY
-361 AFSGRPE
+361 AYSGRQE
-368 LLEPLRGEVEGKGI
+368 LVASLQKEVEGFGS
-382 TDVRIAAVQGLGHI
+382 TAMRTAAVQGLGHI

-401 TKVLLFQLRK
+401 TKALLFQLRK
-411 ERVMEVKLAI
+411 ERVLEVKLAI
-421 VRALGDTQLA
+421 VQALGDTQLA
-431 IAAKPLTYLFAE
+431 IAAEPLTYLFAE
-443 QNEALSLA
+443 QNEQLSLA
-451 AIEALVKLGSN
+451 AINALVKLGSN
-462 EVSTEV
+462 NVSVQV
-468 EILINQARSPKV
+468 ESLINQARSPKV

-487 LVKLDPALGR
+487 LVKLDPAIGR
-497 IRLLGALERPPESFL
+497 IRLLSALERPPESFL
-512 EDIKSLPEALRNEVD
+512 EDIKPLPVELRNEVD

-532 NPDQLLAD
+532 SPDQLLAD
-540 AALFRILKR
+540 AALFRIMKR

-601 LLGFSALADLA
+601 LLGFAALADLA

>member
-1 MQRRSFGPI
+1 MQHRSFGSL

-24 SFAATAEAAAPKLS
+24 SFAPAAEAAAPKLS

-46 LAPAVQT
+46 LTPAVQT

-83 DGLKNT
+83 NGLTNT
-89 NGTVRLAAAL
+89 NGPVRLAAAL

-109 ARDAQAIFVN
+109 ARDAQAVFVN

-131 IMDRLLLQISENDR
+131 IMDRLLLRLSENDR
-145 AGVLDRALKAATDA
+145 ASVLDRALKAATDA

-174 PKLFALL
+174 PKLFGLL
-181 DRFVGMNDAAE
+181 DRFVAMNDAAE
-192 RALYLTE
+192 RALYLNE
-199 IRRIGRPN
+199 IRRLARPN

-219 DAAKQKEGAELAIAI
+219 DAAKQKEGAELAIAL
-234 NDTYMRT
+234 NT
-241 AIEPLLKSADAS
+241 AESRAALEPLLKSSDAA
-253 LAQRVGFHLA
+253 LAQRIGFHLA
-263 QSGNPAAGQLVRDL
+263 QYGSPAAGILVRDL
-277 ALNESADLALRLQ
+277 ALNESADIALRLQ
-290 SMAMLR
+290 SMALIR
-296 DNVRGAIDFDKFK
+296 DNVRSAIDFDKFK
-309 ALLDDKTRSPDFVK
+309 ALLDDKTRSTEFVK

-337 VAFLDGMFN
+337 VALLDGLYAGNF
-346 DARFGEDVQHALYGY
+346 AAEIELALYGY
-361 AFSGRPE
+361 AYSGRQE
-368 LLEPLRGEVEGKGI
+368 LVASLQKEVEGFGS
-382 TDVRIAAVQGLGHI
+382 TAMRTAAVQGLGHI

-401 TKVLLFQLRK
+401 TKALLFQLRK
-411 ERVMEVKLAI
+411 ERVLEVKLAI
-421 VRALGDTQLA
+421 VQALGDTQLA
-431 IAAKPLTYLFAE
+431 IAAEPLTYLFAE
-443 QNEALSLA
+443 QNEQLSLA
-451 AIEALVKLGSN
+451 AINALVKLGSN
-462 EVSTEV
+462 NVSVQV
-468 EILINQARSPKV
+468 ESLINQARSPKV

-487 LVKLDPALGR
+487 LVKLDPAIGR
-497 IRLLGALERPPESFL
+497 IRLLSALERPPESFL
-512 EDIKSLPEALRNEVD
+512 EDIKPLPVELRNEVD

-532 NPDQLLAD
+532 SPDQLLAD
-540 AALFRILKR
+540 AALFRIMKR

-601 LLGFSALADLA
+601 LLGFAALADLA

>member
-1 MQRRSFGPI
+1 MQHRSFGSL

-24 SFAATAEAAAPKLS
+24 SFAPTAEAAAPKLS

-46 LAPAVQT
+46 LTPAVQT

-83 DGLKNT
+83 NGLTNT
-89 NGTVRLAAAL
+89 NGPVRLAAAL

-109 ARDAQAIFVN
+109 ARDAQAVFVN

-131 IMDRLLLQISENDR
+131 IMDRLLLRLSENDR
-145 AGVLDRALKAATDA
+145 ASVLDRALKAATDA

-174 PKLFALL
+174 PKLFGLL

-192 RALYLTE
+192 RALYINE
-199 IRRIGRPN
+199 IRRLARPN

-219 DAAKQKEGAELAIAI
+219 DAAKQKEGADLAIAL
-234 NDTYMRT
+234 NT
-241 AIEPLLKSADAS
+241 AESRAALEPLLKSSDAA
-253 LAQRVGFHLA
+253 LAQRIGFHLA
-263 QSGNPAAGQLVRDL
+263 QYGSPAAGILVRDL
-277 ALNESADLALRLQ
+277 ALNESADIALRLQ
-290 SMAMLR
+290 SMALIR
-296 DNVRGAIDFDKFK
+296 DNVRSAIDFDKFK
-309 ALLDDKTRSPDFVK
+309 ALLDDKTRSTEFVK

-337 VAFLDGMFN
+337 VALLDGLYAGNF
-346 DARFGEDVQHALYGY
+346 AAEIELALYGY
-361 AFSGRPE
+361 AYSGRQE
-368 LLEPLRGEVEGKGI
+368 LVASLQKEVEGFGS
-382 TDVRIAAVQGLGHI
+382 TAMRTAAVQGLGHI

-401 TKVLLFQLRK
+401 TKALLFQLRK
-411 ERVMEVKLAI
+411 ERVLEVKLAI
-421 VRALGDTQLA
+421 VQALGDTQLA
-431 IAAKPLTYLFAE
+431 IAAEPLTYLFAE
-443 QNEALSLA
+443 QNEQLSLA
-451 AIEALVKLGSN
+451 AINALVKLGSN
-462 EVSTEV
+462 NVSVQV
-468 EILINQARSPKV
+468 ESLINQARSPKV

-487 LVKLDPALGR
+487 LVKLDPAIGR
-497 IRLLGALERPPESFL
+497 IRLLSALERPPESFL
-512 EDIKSLPEALRNEVD
+512 EDIKPLPVELRNEVD

-532 NPDQLLAD
+532 SPDQLLAD
-540 AALFRILKR
+540 AALFRIMKR

-601 LLGFSALADLA
+601 LLGFAALADLA

>member
-1 MQRRSFGPI
+1 MQHRSFGSL

-24 SFAATAEAAAPKLS
+24 SFAPTAEAAAPKLS

-46 LAPAVQT
+46 LTPAVQT

-83 DGLKNT
+83 NGLTNT
-89 NGTVRLAAAL
+89 NGPVRLAAAL

-109 ARDAQAIFVN
+109 ARDAQAVFVN

-131 IMDRLLLQISENDR
+131 IMDRLLLRLSENDR
-145 AGVLDRALKAATDA
+145 ASVLDRALKAATDA

-174 PKLFALL
+174 PKLFGLL

-192 RALYLTE
+192 RALYINE
-199 IRRIGRPN
+199 IRRLARPN

-219 DAAKQKEGAELAIAI
+219 DAAKQKEGAELAIAL
-234 NDTYMRT
+234 NT
-241 AIEPLLKSADAS
+241 AESRAALEPLLKSSDAA
-253 LAQRVGFHLA
+253 LAQRIGFHLA
-263 QSGNPAAGQLVRDL
+263 QYGSPAAGILVRDL
-277 ALNESADLALRLQ
+277 ALNESADIALRLQ
-290 SMAMLR
+290 SMALIR

-309 ALLDDKTRSPDFVK
+309 ALLDDKTRSTEFVK

-337 VAFLDGMFN
+337 VALLDGLYAGNF
-346 DARFGEDVQHALYGY
+346 AAEIELALYGY
-361 AFSGRPE
+361 AYSGRQE
-368 LLEPLRGEVEGKGI
+368 LVASLQKEVEGFGS
-382 TDVRIAAVQGLGHI
+382 TAMRTAAVQGLGHI

-401 TKVLLFQLRK
+401 TKALLFQLRK
-411 ERVMEVKLAI
+411 ERVLEVKLAI
-421 VRALGDTQLA
+421 VQALGDTQLA
-431 IAAKPLTYLFAE
+431 IAAEPLTYLFAE
-443 QNEALSLA
+443 QNEQLSLA
-451 AIEALVKLGSN
+451 AINALVKLGSN
-462 EVSTEV
+462 NVSVQV
-468 EILINQARSPKV
+468 ESLINQARSPKV

-487 LVKLDPALGR
+487 LVKLDPAIGR
-497 IRLLGALERPPESFL
+497 IRLLSALERPPESFL
-512 EDIKSLPEALRNEVD
+512 EDIKPLPVELRNEVD

-532 NPDQLLAD
+532 SPDQLLAD
-540 AALFRILKR
+540 AALFRIMKR

-601 LLGFSALADLA
+601 LLGFAALADLA

>member
-1 MQRRSFGPI
+1 MQHRSFGSL

-24 SFAATAEAAAPKLS
+24 SFAPTAEAAAPKLS

-46 LAPAVQT
+46 LTPAVQT

-83 DGLKNT
+83 NGLTNT
-89 NGTVRLAAAL
+89 NGPVRLAAAL

-109 ARDAQAIFVN
+109 ARDAQAVFVN

-131 IMDRLLLQISENDR
+131 IMDRLLLRLSENDR
-145 AGVLDRALKAATDA
+145 ASVLDRALKAATDA

-174 PKLFALL
+174 PKLFGLL

-192 RALYLTE
+192 RALYINE
-199 IRRIGRPN
+199 IRRLARPN

-219 DAAKQKEGAELAIAI
+219 DAAKQKEGAELAIAL
-234 NDTYMRT
+234 NT
-241 AIEPLLKSADAS
+241 AESRAALEPLLKSSDAA
-253 LAQRVGFHLA
+253 LAQRIGFHLA
-263 QSGNPAAGQLVRDL
+263 QYGSPAAGILVRDL
-277 ALNESADLALRLQ
+277 ALNESADIALRLQ
-290 SMAMLR
+290 SMALIR
-296 DNVRGAIDFDKFK
+296 DNVRSAIDFDKFK
-309 ALLDDKTRSPDFVK
+309 ALLDDKTRSTEFVK

-337 VAFLDGMFN
+337 VALLDGLYAGNF
-346 DARFGEDVQHALYGY
+346 AAEIELALYGY
-361 AFSGRPE
+361 AYSGRQE
-368 LLEPLRGEVEGKGI
+368 LVASLQKEVEGFGS
-382 TDVRIAAVQGLGHI
+382 TAMRTAAVQGLGHI

-401 TKVLLFQLRK
+401 TKALLFQLRK
-411 ERVMEVKLAI
+411 ERVLEVKLAI
-421 VRALGDTQLA
+421 VQALGDTQLA
-431 IAAKPLTYLFAE
+431 IAAEPLTYLFAE
-443 QNEALSLA
+443 QNEQLSLA
-451 AIEALVKLGSN
+451 AINALVKLGSN
-462 EVSTEV
+462 NVSVQV
-468 EILINQARSPKV
+468 ESLINQARSPKV

-487 LVKLDPALGR
+487 LVKLDPAIGR
-497 IRLLGALERPPESFL
+497 IRLLSALERPPESFL
-512 EDIKSLPEALRNEVD
+512 EDIKPLPVELRNEVD

-532 NPDQLLAD
+532 SPDQLLAD
-540 AALFRILKR
+540 AALFRIMKR

-601 LLGFSALADLA
+601 LLGFAALADLA
-612 DPANETYFR
+612 DPANEAYFR

>member
-1 MQRRSFGPI
+1 MQRRPFGPFL
-10 ALSLALLAAAPSLV
+10 LSLALLAAAPSMV
-24 SFAATAEAAAPKLS
+24 TFSTPAEAAAPKLS

-46 LAPAVQT
+46 LTPPVQA

-72 LKDRTIQTAVV
+72 LKDRTIQNAVT

-109 ARDAQAIFVN
+109 ARDAQAVFVN
-119 EIATGDAATRML
+119 EIATGDASTRML
-131 IMDRLLLQISENDR
+131 IMDRLLLRLSENDR
-145 AGVLDRALKAATDA
+145 ASVLDRALKAAIDP
-159 NIKGQIINHLARRTE
+159 NIKGQIINHIARRTE
-174 PKLFALL
+174 PKLFGLL
-181 DRFVGMNDAAE
+181 DRFVGISDPAE
-192 RALYLTE
+192 RALYINE
-199 IRRIGRPN
+199 VRRLGRPN
-207 ALRFVQALVKSK
+207 ALRFVQALVKTK
-219 DAAKQKEGAELAIAI
+219 DAVKQKEGAELAIAL
-234 NDTYMRT
+234 NT
-241 AIEPLLKSADAS
+241 AETRAALEPLLKSSDVA

-263 QSGNPAAGQLVRDL
+263 QYGSPAAGVLVRDL
-277 ALNESADLALRLQ
+277 ALNESADLELRLQ
-290 SMAMLR
+290 SMALLR

-309 ALLDDKTRSPDFVK
+309 ALLDDQTRSPEFVK

-337 VAFLDGMFN
+337 VQLLDKLYAGNF
-346 DARFGEDVQHALYGY
+346 AAEIELALYGY
-361 AFSGRPE
+361 AYSGRQE
-368 LLEPLRGEVEGKGI
+368 LVSSLQKEVEGFGS
-382 TDVRIAAVQGLGHI
+382 TAMRIAAVKGLGQI

-411 ERVMEVKLAI
+411 ERVAEVKLAI
-421 VRALGDTQLA
+421 VRALGDTQMA
-431 IAAKPLTYLFAE
+431 TAAEPLTYLFAE

-451 AIEALVKLGSN
+451 AIDALVKLGSN
-462 EVSTEV
+462 NVSVQV
-468 EILINQARSPKV
+468 ESLINQARSPKV

-487 LVKLDPALGR
+487 LAKLDPAVGR
-497 IRLLGALERPPESFL
+497 IRLLTALERPPESFL
-512 EDIKSLPEALRNEVD
+512 DDIKALPEALRNEVD
-527 ENLVQ
+527 ENLVAS
-532 NPDQLLAD
+532 PDQLLAD
-540 AALFRILKR
+540 AALFRIMKR
-549 EDGGYSVLRDY
+549 EDGGYAVLRNY

-589 KKLSE
+589 KKLAE

-601 LLGFSALADLA
+601 LMGFAALADLA

>member
-46 LAPAVQT
+46 LTPAVQT

-72 LKDRTIQTAVV
+72 LKERTIQTAVV
-83 DGLKNT
+83 NGLTNT

-131 IMDRLLLQISENDR
+131 ILDRLLLRLNENDR
-145 AGVLDRALKAATDA
+145 ASVIDRALKAATDA

-192 RALYLTE
+192 RAIYLTE

-207 ALRFVQALVKSK
+207 ALRFVQALVKAK
-219 DAAKQKEGAELAIAI
+219 DPVKQKEGAELAIAI
-234 NDTYMRT
+234 NSLEMRT
-241 AIEPLLKSADAS
+241 AIEPLLRSADAS

-263 QSGNPAAGQLVRDL
+263 KSGNAAAGQLVRDL
-277 ALNESADLALRLQ
+277 ALNESADVALRLQ
-290 SMAMLR
+290 SMALLR

-309 ALLDDKTRSPDFVK
+309 ALLDDKTRSPEFVK

-337 VAFLDGMFN
+337 VALLDGLYAGNF
-346 DARFGEDVQHALYGY
+346 AAEIELALYGY
-361 AFSGRPE
+361 AYSGRQE
-368 LLEPLRGEVEGKGI
+368 LVASLQKEVEGFGS
-382 TDVRIAAVQGLGHI
+382 TAMRTAAVQGLGHI

-401 TKVLLFQLRK
+401 TKALLFQLRK
-411 ERVMEVKLAI
+411 ERVMEIKLAI
-421 VRALGDTQLA
+421 VQALGDTQLA
-431 IAAKPLTYLFAE
+431 IAAEPLTYLFAE
-443 QNEALSLA
+443 QNEQLSLA
-451 AIEALVKLGSN
+451 AISALVKLGSN
-462 EVSTEV
+462 NVSVQV
-468 EILINQARSPKV
+468 ESLINQARSPRV

-487 LVKLDPALGR
+487 LVKLDPAIGR

-512 EDIKSLPEALRNEVD
+512 EDIKPLSDALRNEVD
-527 ENLVQ
+527 ENLV
-532 NPDQLLAD
+532 NSPDQLLAD

-549 EDGGYSVLRDY
+549 EDGGYSVLREY

-574 AVVTAAGKPEDADAF
+574 AVVTAAGKPEDADSF

-601 LLGFSALADLA
+601 LLGFAALADLA

>member
-1 MQRRSFGPI
+1 MQHRSFGSL

-24 SFAATAEAAAPKLS
+24 SFAPAAEAAAPKLS

-46 LAPAVQT
+46 LTPAVQT

-83 DGLKNT
+83 NGLTNT
-89 NGTVRLAAAL
+89 NGPVRLAAAL

-109 ARDAQAIFVN
+109 ARDAQAVFVN

-131 IMDRLLLQISENDR
+131 IMDRLLLRLSENDR
-145 AGVLDRALKAATDA
+145 ASVLDRALKAATDA

-174 PKLFALL
+174 PKLFGLL

-192 RALYLTE
+192 RALYINE
-199 IRRIGRPN
+199 IRRLARPN

-219 DAAKQKEGAELAIAI
+219 DAAKQKEGAELAIAL
-234 NDTYMRT
+234 NT
-241 AIEPLLKSADAS
+241 AESRAALEPLLKSSDAA
-253 LAQRVGFHLA
+253 LAQRIGFHLA
-263 QSGNPAAGQLVRDL
+263 QYGSPAAGILVRDL
-277 ALNESADLALRLQ
+277 ALNESADIALRLQ
-290 SMAMLR
+290 SMALIR
-296 DNVRGAIDFDKFK
+296 DNVRSAIDFDKFK
-309 ALLDDKTRSPDFVK
+309 ALLDDKTRSPEFVK

-337 VAFLDGMFN
+337 VALLDGLYAGNF
-346 DARFGEDVQHALYGY
+346 AAEIELALYGY
-361 AFSGRPE
+361 AYSGRQE
-368 LLEPLRGEVEGKGI
+368 LVASLQKEVEGFGS
-382 TDVRIAAVQGLGHI
+382 TAMRTAAVQGLGHI

-401 TKVLLFQLRK
+401 TKALLFQLRK
-411 ERVMEVKLAI
+411 ERVLEVKLAI
-421 VRALGDTQLA
+421 VQALGDTQLA
-431 IAAKPLTYLFAE
+431 IAAEPLTYLFAE
-443 QNEALSLA
+443 QNEQLSLA
-451 AIEALVKLGSN
+451 AINALVKLGSN
-462 EVSTEV
+462 NVSVQV
-468 EILINQARSPKV
+468 ESLINQARSPKV

-487 LVKLDPALGR
+487 LVKLDPAIGR
-497 IRLLGALERPPESFL
+497 IRLLSALERPPESFL
-512 EDIKSLPEALRNEVD
+512 EDIKPLPVELRNEVD

-532 NPDQLLAD
+532 SPDQLLAD
-540 AALFRILKR
+540 AALFRIMKR

-601 LLGFSALADLA
+601 LLGFAALADLA

>member
-1 MQRRSFGPI
+1 MQHRSFGPLV
-10 ALSLALLAAAPSLV
+10 LSLALLAASPTLV
-24 SFAATAEAAAPKLS
+24 SFAPTAEAAAPKLS

-46 LAPAVQT
+46 LTPAVQT

-83 DGLKNT
+83 NGLTNT
-89 NGTVRLAAAL
+89 NGPVRLAAAL

-109 ARDAQAIFVN
+109 ARDAQAVFVN

-131 IMDRLLLQISENDR
+131 IMDRLLLRLSENDR
-145 AGVLDRALKAATDA
+145 ASVLDRALKAATDA

-174 PKLFALL
+174 PKLFGLL
-181 DRFVGMNDAAE
+181 DRFVAMNDAAE
-192 RALYLTE
+192 RALYLNE

-219 DAAKQKEGAELAIAI
+219 DAAKQKEGAELAIAL
-234 NDTYMRT
+234 NT
-241 AIEPLLKSADAS
+241 AESRAALEPLLKSSDAA

-263 QSGNPAAGQLVRDL
+263 QYGSPAAGILVRDL
-277 ALNESADLALRLQ
+277 ALNESADIALRLQ
-290 SMAMLR
+290 SMALIR
-296 DNVRGAIDFDKFK
+296 DNVRSAIDFDKFK
-309 ALLDDKTRSPDFVK
+309 ALLDDKTRSTEFVK

-337 VAFLDGMFN
+337 VALLDGLYAGNF
-346 DARFGEDVQHALYGY
+346 AAEIELALYGY
-361 AFSGRPE
+361 AYSGRQE
-368 LLEPLRGEVEGKGI
+368 LVASLQKEVEGFGS
-382 TDVRIAAVQGLGHI
+382 TAMRTAAVQGLGHI

-401 TKVLLFQLRK
+401 TKALLFQLRK
-411 ERVMEVKLAI
+411 ERVLEVKLAI
-421 VRALGDTQLA
+421 VQALGDTQLA
-431 IAAKPLTYLFAE
+431 IAAEPLTYLFAE
-443 QNEALSLA
+443 QNEQLSLA
-451 AIEALVKLGSN
+451 AINALVKLGSN
-462 EVSTEV
+462 NVSVQV
-468 EILINQARSPKV
+468 ESLINQARSPKV

-487 LVKLDPALGR
+487 LVKLDPAIGR
-497 IRLLGALERPPESFL
+497 IRLLSALERPPESFL
-512 EDIKSLPEALRNEVD
+512 EDIKPLPVELRNEVD

-532 NPDQLLAD
+532 SPDQLLAD
-540 AALFRILKR
+540 AALFRIMKR

-601 LLGFSALADLA
+601 LLGFAALADLA

>member
-24 SFAATAEAAAPKLS
+24 SFVPSAEAAAPKLS

-72 LKDRTIQTAVV
+72 LKDRTIQSAVV

-207 ALRFVQALVKSK
+207 ALRFVQALVKTK
-219 DAAKQKEGAELAIAI
+219 DAAKQKEGAELAIAL
-234 NDTYMRT
+234 NTAETRA

-290 SMAMLR
+290 SMALLR
-296 DNVRGAIDFDKFK
+296 DNVRVAIDFDKFN
-309 ALLDDKTRSPDFVK
+309 ALLEDKTRSPEFVK

-337 VAFLDGMFN
+337 VALLDKLFAGNF
-346 DARFGEDVQHALYGY
+346 AAEIELALYGY
-361 AFSGRPE
+361 AYSGRQE
-368 LLEPLRGEVEGKGI
+368 LVAPLQKEVEGFGSNAMR
-382 TDVRIAAVQGLGHI
+382 TAAVQGLGQI

-401 TKVLLFQLRK
+401 TKALLFQLRK
-411 ERVMEVKLAI
+411 ERVMEIKLAI

>member
-1 MQRRSFGPI
+1 MQHRSFGSL

-24 SFAATAEAAAPKLS
+24 SFAPTAEAAAPKLS

-46 LAPAVQT
+46 LTPAVQT

-83 DGLKNT
+83 NGLTNT
-89 NGTVRLAAAL
+89 NGPVRLAAAL

-109 ARDAQAIFVN
+109 ARDAQAVFVN

-131 IMDRLLLQISENDR
+131 IMDRLLLRLSENDR
-145 AGVLDRALKAATDA
+145 ASVLDRALKAATDA

-174 PKLFALL
+174 PKLFGLL
-181 DRFVGMNDAAE
+181 DRFVAMNDAAE
-192 RALYLTE
+192 RALYLNE
-199 IRRIGRPN
+199 IRRLARPN

-219 DAAKQKEGAELAIAI
+219 DAAKQKEGAELAIAL
-234 NDTYMRT
+234 NT
-241 AIEPLLKSADAS
+241 AESRAALEPLLKSSDAA
-253 LAQRVGFHLA
+253 LAQRIGFHLA
-263 QSGNPAAGQLVRDL
+263 QYGSPAAGILVRDL
-277 ALNESADLALRLQ
+277 ALNESADIALRLQ
-290 SMAMLR
+290 SMALIR
-296 DNVRGAIDFDKFK
+296 DNVRSAIDFDKFK
-309 ALLDDKTRSPDFVK
+309 ALLDDKTRSPEFVK

-337 VAFLDGMFN
+337 VALLDGLYAGNF
-346 DARFGEDVQHALYGY
+346 AAEIELALYGY
-361 AFSGRPE
+361 AYSGRQE
-368 LLEPLRGEVEGKGI
+368 LVASLQKEVEGFGS
-382 TDVRIAAVQGLGHI
+382 TAMRTAAVQGLGHI

-401 TKVLLFQLRK
+401 TKALLFQLRK
-411 ERVMEVKLAI
+411 ERVLEVKLAI
-421 VRALGDTQLA
+421 VQALGDTQLA
-431 IAAKPLTYLFAE
+431 IAAEPLTYLFAE
-443 QNEALSLA
+443 QNEQLSLA
-451 AIEALVKLGSN
+451 AINALVKLGSN
-462 EVSTEV
+462 NVSVQV
-468 EILINQARSPKV
+468 ESLINQARSPKV

-487 LVKLDPALGR
+487 LVKLDPAIGR
-497 IRLLGALERPPESFL
+497 IRLLSALERPPETFL
-512 EDIKSLPEALRNEVD
+512 EDIKPLPVELRNEVD

-532 NPDQLLAD
+532 SPDQLLAD
-540 AALFRILKR
+540 AALFRIMKR

-601 LLGFSALADLA
+601 LLGFAALADLA

>member
-1 MQRRSFGPI
+1 MQRRSFGSI
-10 ALSLALLAAAPSLV
+10 ALSLALLAAAPSLL
-24 SFAATAEAAAPKLS
+24 SFAPAAQAAAPKLS

-46 LAPAVQT
+46 LTPAVQA

-72 LKDRTIQTAVV
+72 LKDRTIQSAVV

-99 AVLDSKNGGK
+99 AVIDSKNGGK
-109 ARDAQAIFVN
+109 ARDALAIFVN

-131 IMDRLLLQISENDR
+131 IMDRLLLRLSENDR
-145 AGVLDRALKAATDA
+145 ASVLDRALKAATDA

-181 DRFVGMNDAAE
+181 DRFVAMNDAAE

-219 DAAKQKEGAELAIAI
+219 DTAKQKEGAELAIAI
-234 NDTYMRT
+234 NNTETRA
-241 AIEPLLKSADAS
+241 AIEPLLKGADAS

-263 QSGNPAAGQLVRDL
+263 QSGSPAAGQLVRDL
-277 ALNESADLALRLQ
+277 ALNETADLQLRLQ
-290 SMAMLR
+290 AMALLR

-309 ALLDDKTRSPDFVK
+309 ALLDDQTRSPEFIK

-337 VAFLDGMFN
+337 VALLDKLY
-346 DARFGEDVQHALYGY
+346 AGEFAAQIEIALYGY
-361 AFSGRPE
+361 AYSGRQE
-368 LLEPLRGEVEGKGI
+368 LVASLQKEVEGFGS
-382 TDVRIAAVQGLGHI
+382 TAMRTAAVQGLGHI

-401 TKVLLFQLRK
+401 TKALLFQLRK
-411 ERVMEVKLAI
+411 ERVMEIKLAI
-421 VRALGDTQLA
+421 ARALGDTQLA

-451 AIEALVKLGSN
+451 ALEALVKLGSN

-487 LVKLDPALGR
+487 LVKLDPAIGR
-497 IRLLGALERPPESFL
+497 IRLLSALVRPPESFL
-512 EDIKSLPEALRNEVD
+512 EDIKSLPDALRNEVD

-549 EDGGYSVLRDY
+549 EDGGYSVLREY
-560 VAGAPSA
+560 VDGAPSA

-574 AVVTAAGKPEDADAF
+574 AVVTAAGKPEDVDAF

-612 DPANETYFR
+612 DPASETYFR